1 MSSNPADEPTRVRRE
16 ATREALIEATA
27 QIVLDEGYAAATSRR
42 VAAQAGVKPA
52 LVHYYFP
59 SMDDLFVA
67 VLRDKAEAILE
78 RQRQAMAE
86 SEPLRALWQ
95 LNSAHDTQLFTEFL
109 AMANHRKA
117 IRSEIVAYAMRFRD
131 LEEGAMTLALK
142 ARGIDLELFPPVVMS
157 MIMGTLARMVIH
169 EQGLGITR
177 GHDQARA
184 FIEQCLER
192 FEMPSWDPQPEIGQ
206 HERAT
211 AARSGVEE
219 VAANLFRGEK
229 LNRLSQGGN
238 RRELEEDIHG

>member
-1 MSSNPADEPTRVRRE
+1 MIPRPADERSKVGRE
-16 ATREALIEATA
+16 ATREALIDATA
-27 QIVLDEGYAAATSRR
+27 QIILEEGYAAATSRR

-67 VLRDKAEAILE
+67 VLRDKAESNLQ

-86 SEPLRALWQ
+86 SEPLHALWQ
-95 LNSAHDTQLFTEFL
+95 LSSAHDAQLFTEFL

-131 LEEGAMTLALK
+131 LEEGVVTLALK

-157 MIMGTLARMVIH
+157 MIMGGLARMVLH

-177 GHDQARA
+177 GHDQATA
-184 FIEQCLER
+184 FIERCLDR
-192 FEMPSWDPQPEIGQ
+192 FEMPAWDQSDMRTE
-206 HERAT
+206 H
-211 AARSGVEE
+211 
-219 VAANLFRGEK
+219 L
-229 LNRLSQGGN
+229 
-238 RRELEEDIHG
+238 

>member
-1 MSSNPADEPTRVRRE
+1 MSSSPADERSKVGRE
-16 ATREALIEATA
+16 ATRVALIEATA
-27 QIVLDEGYAAATSRR
+27 QIILDEGYAAATSRR
-42 VAAQAGVKPA
+42 VAATAGVNPA

-78 RQRQAMAE
+78 RQREAMAE
-86 SEPLRALWQ
+86 SEPLHALWQ

-117 IRSEIVAYAMRFRD
+117 IRSEIVSYAMRFRD
-131 LEEGAMTLALK
+131 IEEGAMTLALK

-157 MIMGTLARMVIH
+157 MIMGSLARMVFH
-169 EQGLGITR
+169 EQGLGISR

-192 FEMPSWDPQPEIGQ
+192 FEMPSWDARPEIGE
-206 HERAT
+206 HERA
-211 AARSGVEE
+211 APVRSGVDEKRTSRVSE
-219 VAANLFRGEK
+219 GRG
-229 LNRLSQGGN
+229 RVV
-238 RRELEEDIHG
+238 

>member
-1 MSSNPADEPTRVRRE
+1 MSSSPADEPTRVRRE

-27 QIVLDEGYAAATSRR
+27 QIMLDEGYAAATSRR

-86 SEPLRALWQ
+86 SEPLHALWQ

-117 IRSEIVAYAMRFRD
+117 ILSEIVSYAMRFRD
-131 LEEGAMTLALK
+131 IEEGAMTLALK

-157 MIMGTLARMVIH
+157 MIMGSLARMVIH

-211 AARSGVEE
+211 PARSGLE
-219 VAANLFRGEK
+219 
-229 LNRLSQGGN
+229 GGGSEPVS
-238 RRELEEDIHG
+238 R

>member
-1 MSSNPADEPTRVRRE
+1 MSSSAADERSRVGRE

-27 QIVLDEGYAAATSRR
+27 QIMLDDGYAAATSRR
-42 VAAQAGVKPA
+42 VAAKAGVKPA

-86 SEPLRALWQ
+86 SEPLHALWQ
-95 LNSAHDTQLFTEFL
+95 LNSAHDSQLFTEFL

-117 IRSEIVAYAMRFRD
+117 ILSEIVSYAMRFRD
-131 LEEGAMTLALK
+131 IEENAMTLALK

-157 MIMGTLARMVIH
+157 MIMGSLARMVFH

-206 HERAT
+206 REEA
-211 AARSGVEE
+211 APARSGVEE
-219 VAANLFRGEK
+219 VGSGPVSR
-229 LNRLSQGGN
+229 
-238 RRELEEDIHG
+238 

>member
-1 MSSNPADEPTRVRRE
+1 MSSSPADEPIRARRE
-16 ATREALIEATA
+16 ATRAALIEASA
-27 QIVLDEGYAAATSRR
+27 QIMLDEGYAAATSRR
-42 VAAQAGVKPA
+42 VAAKAGVKPA

-67 VLRDKAEAILE
+67 VLRDKAEAILK

-86 SEPLRALWQ
+86 SEPLHALWQ

-117 IRSEIVAYAMRFRD
+117 IRSEIVSYAMRFRD
-131 LEEGAMTLALK
+131 LEEGAVTLALK

-157 MIMGTLARMVIH
+157 MIMGSLARMVLH
-169 EQGLGITR
+169 EQGLGISR

-192 FEMPSWDPQPEIGQ
+192 FEMPSWGR
-206 HERAT
+206 ERI
-211 AARSGVEE
+211 V
-219 VAANLFRGEK
+219 
-229 LNRLSQGGN
+229 
-238 RRELEEDIHG
+238 